1 LILAVDTSGGEL
13 LVCLLGGD
21 ARLVRGLAEPGNRH
35 QDRVMAVI
43 DELLGPAGGPG
54 TLTAVAVSVGPGSQ
68 TGLRVG
74 LATVA
79 GVAFSRRLPII
90 PVSSLAVAA
99 HRGAVEGELVAVVSA
114 GRANVYAQRFQA
126 VGADRSPVGAR
137 VRCALT
143 DVRDRAFAPAATPI
157 AAEPAVA
164 TALLAAGQG
173 PTASPVPG
181 CEALAEA
188 VREASRGAVAVA
200 YDGLSGDYGDS

>member
-1 LILAVDTSGGEL
+1 MDTSGREL
-13 LVCLLGGD
+13 LVCLLDGD
-21 ARLVRGLAEPGNRH
+21 GRLVLALAEPGNRH

-43 DELLGPAGGPG
+43 DELLGAAGGPG

-74 LATVA
+74 LATVE

-99 HRGAVEGELVAVVSA
+99 HRGAVEGELVAAVSA

-126 VGADRSPVGAR
+126 VGPHRSPAGTR
-137 VRCALT
+137 VRCAVT
-143 DVRDRAFAPAATPI
+143 EVRDRAAAQAATPI

-164 TALLAAGQG
+164 TAILAAGQG
-173 PTASPVPG
+173 PTASPVGG

-188 VREASRGAVAVA
+188 VREASEGAAAVA